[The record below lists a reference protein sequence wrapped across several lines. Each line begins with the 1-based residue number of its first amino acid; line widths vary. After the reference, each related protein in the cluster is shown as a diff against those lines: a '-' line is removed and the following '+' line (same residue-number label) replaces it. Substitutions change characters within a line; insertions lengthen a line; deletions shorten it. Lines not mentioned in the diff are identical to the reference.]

1 MAQANESDQPRWYR
15 LMPVVF
21 LLLWSTG
28 FIGARLGMPYA
39 EPFSF
44 LALRFGLVTVL
55 VAVIA
60 VTMGS
65 TWPNRRDALHAFV
78 AGMFIH
84 GIYLGGV
91 FWSIDRG
98 MPAGV
103 SALIVGLQP
112 LLTAF
117 LASWFLREDLN
128 WRHWLGLVIGLL
140 GVGMVLAPK
149 LDISGSGITI
159 ITITASFIGALAITI
174 GSVYQKKYATGLD
187 LMSGATWQYAGATA
201 VTSAASLVAGET
213 FQFTWNLE
221 LIIAFVWLVL
231 VLSIGAIT
239 LYMLMIRHGQVS
251 KIAGVFYLVPAVT
264 ALIGWLMFNETLT
277 LVQLAG
283 MALILAGVGWLL
295 AVAT

>member
-1 MAQANESDQPRWYR
+1 MVQSNESASSRWFKM
-15 LMPVVF
+15 MPVIF

-55 VAVIA
+55 VAIMA
-60 VTMGS
+60 MFMGS
-65 TWPNRRDALHAFV
+65 TWPNRRDSLHAFI
-78 AGMFIH
+78 AGVFIH

-112 LLTAF
+112 ILTAF
-117 LASWFLREDLN
+117 LACWFLKEELN
-128 WRHWLGLVIGLL
+128 WRHWLGLFIGLM
-140 GVGMVLAPK
+140 GVAMVLAPK

-159 ITITASFIGALAITI
+159 VTIAASFIGALSITI

-201 VTSAASLVAGET
+201 ATFIAALIARET
-213 FQFTWNLE
+213 FTYTWTID
-221 LIIAFVWLVL
+221 LIVAFVWLVV

-239 LYMLMIRHGQVS
+239 LYMIMIRHGQVS

-264 ALIGWLMFNETLT
+264 ALIGWLMFNETLN

-283 MALILAGVGWLL
+283 MAVCAF
-295 AVAT
+295 AVAMIARSD

>member
-55 VAVIA
+55 VAMIA

-201 VTSAASLVAGET
+201 VTFAASLVAGET

-283 MALILAGVGWLL
+283 MAVCAF
-295 AVAT
+295 AVAMIARNN